1 MIGNR
6 GQLGSPARV
15 ARRTLPSALG
25 AAVLALA
32 IAAAPAAQ
40 AKPVPNPE
48 FEPFADCPVAVKHV
62 FQCVV
67 ATTTSGEFELAN
79 KTVPITKPIVL
90 QGGIIEGTHVL
101 VPAADGNT
109 LSRTPLTVPGG
120 LTGIEGLPLGG
131 EVIAVTELAGPVELF
146 AENLTGLG
154 PAVKLPVKVKLENP
168 ILGEACY
175 VGSEAEP
182 ILLQLTTG
190 TTKPPPPAK
199 PISGNPGTV
208 EPQSVAD
215 HHHDQR
221 HLPGRQHVCGTGG
234 ERVRRCPA
242 EPTAGHGRRPPGRP
256 AGRGGSQHGGAE
268 RNPPGDISEGSQ
280 ESESGAQKSESGAQ
294 EGESGGTR
302 LTAPTP

>member
-6 GQLGSPARV
+6 GRLGWAQGVVRRLAPAGLV
-15 ARRTLPSALG
+15 AMVALS
-25 AAVLALA
+25 
-32 IAAAPAAQ
+32 IWPAPAAQ
-40 AKPVPNPE
+40 AKPTPNPE

-67 ATTTSGEFELAN
+67 ATTTSGEFVLAN

-131 EVIAVTELAGPVELF
+131 EVVAVTELAGPVELF
-146 AENLTGLG
+146 EQNLTGLG

-168 ILGEACY
+168 ILGENCY
-175 VGSEAEP
+175 VGSDTEP

-199 PISGNPGTV
+199 PISGNPGTASLNPALTIITISGTSLV
-208 EPQSVAD
+208 DNTFAAPAVSGCGGVLLSPCSTQPSISRSV
-215 HHHDQR
+215 
-221 HLPGRQHVCGTGG
+221 
-234 ERVRRCPA
+234 CP
-242 EPTAGHGRRPPGRP
+242 PPPGP
-256 AGRGGSQHGGAE
+256 A
-268 RNPPGDISEGSQ
+268 PPC
-280 ESESGAQKSESGAQ
+280 
-294 EGESGGTR
+294 
-302 LTAPTP
+302 

>member
-1 MIGNR
+1 MIGIR
-6 GQLGSPARV
+6 GQLGPTATVVRRV
-15 ARRTLPSALG
+15 LAAGLGGALF
-25 AAVLALA
+25 ALA
-32 IAAAPAAQ
+32 IVAAPAAQ
-40 AKPVPNPE
+40 AKPAPNPE

-62 FQCVV
+62 FECVV
-67 ATTTSGEFELAN
+67 ATTTSGEFQLAN

-90 QGGIIEGTHVL
+90 QGGTIEGTHVL

-190 TTKPPPPAK
+190 TTNPPPPEK
-199 PISGNPGTV
+199 PITRQPGDGQ
-208 EPQSVAD
+208 PQPGAD

-221 HLPGRQHVCGTGG
+221 HVPGRQHVRGTGG
-234 ERVRRCPA
+234 ERVRRRAA
-242 EPTAGHGRRPPGRP
+242 EPVARHGRRPPGRS
-256 AGRGGSQHGGAE
+256 AGRRGGQHGGAE
-268 RNPPGDISEGSQ
+268 RNPSGDLREGSQ
-280 ESESGAQKSESGAQ
+280 ESESGAQKGESGA
-294 EGESGGTR
+294 SR
-302 LTAPTP
+302 LRPATP